1 MLIHKALSQ
10 KNPPVFEIADIYVCI
25 EFKSHICPIN
35 CFIEGIYIY
44 IYKLNFLGRI
54 MLAMSLVGKIM
65 TDLYFYLYI
74 IWLLIFYCILYFF
87 SQWIFIV

>member
-1 MLIHKALSQ
+1 
-10 KNPPVFEIADIYVCI
+10 
-25 EFKSHICPIN
+25 
-35 CFIEGIYIY
+35 
-44 IYKLNFLGRI
+44 

-87 SQWIFIV
+87 SQWIFTV